1 MPTHTTPT
9 QDNLAAAFA
18 DGADARG
25 GGSVTQSLD
34 RALVL
39 LDIVVK
45 HARAGI
51 ALGEAAQHAGLK
63 RPTAHRLL
71 TGLRNAGVIDYDVKA
86 RLFSPSFRFYQMGLA
101 AGARFDI
108 LRIALPSLERLAQ
121 ETSDTVHLSTRNGDH
136 SICVARRIGD
146 FPIRTLTLKVG
157 DFRPLGLGAGSL
169 ALLAALDDEECKA
182 SIARNRGDLEANPNY
197 CPDALWQQVLQTR
210 HQGYAL
216 NDGLM
221 LPEMAGLAVVIR
233 EPGSQV
239 CGALSIAAI
248 RSRMQPPRREEV
260 LALMQAEARNI
271 EQRLRDELARP

>member
-1 MPTHTTPT
+1 MPQETPPPDT
-9 QDNLAAAFA
+9 
-18 DGADARG
+18 GDARG
-25 GGSVTQSLD
+25 GSSVTQSLD
-34 RALVL
+34 RALAL
-39 LDIVVK
+39 LDIVVR

-51 ALGEAAQHAGLK
+51 TLGEAAQQAGLK

-71 TGLRNAGVIDYDVKA
+71 TGLRNAGMIDYDTRA

-108 LRIALPSLERLAQ
+108 VRIALPSLERLAQ

-136 SICVARRIGD
+136 SICVARRIGE

-169 ALLAALDDEECKA
+169 ALLAALDDEECRA
-182 SIARNRGDLEANPNY
+182 SIERNRADLEANPNY
-197 CPDALWQQVLQTR
+197 RPQALWLQVQQTR
-210 HQGYAL
+210 QQGYAL
-216 NDGLM
+216 NDGMM
-221 LPEMAGLAVVIR
+221 LPEMAGLAVVVR
-233 EPGSQV
+233 EPRGQV

-248 RSRMQPPRREEV
+248 RSRLQLPRRDEV

-271 EQRLRDELARP
+271 EQHLRDELSRA